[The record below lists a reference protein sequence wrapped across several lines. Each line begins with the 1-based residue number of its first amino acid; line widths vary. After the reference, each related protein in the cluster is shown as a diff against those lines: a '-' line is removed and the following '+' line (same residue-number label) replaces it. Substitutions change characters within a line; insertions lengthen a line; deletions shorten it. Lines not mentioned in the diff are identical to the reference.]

1 MKKKEK
7 KGYLIWI
14 TGLSGSGK
22 TSLANLI
29 KSRVRSKY
37 GKTLVVNGDELREIF
52 KFNKYDKNSRLA
64 YGKQYCKLLKLITD
78 QNINVIFTVVGLF
91 SVLRKWNRKNIKNYI
106 EVYLKADV
114 SKIKKKKRKK
124 IYLKNLKSIVG
135 LQIKPE
141 FPTSPDIII
150 ENDFSNSLNKLSNI
164 LFQKLKKKIKY

>member
-22 TSLANLI
+22 TSIANLI
-29 KSRVRSKY
+29 KSRVRKKY
-37 GKTLVVNGDELREIF
+37 GKTLVINGDELREIF

-64 YGKQYCKLLKLITD
+64 YGKKYCKFLKLITD

-91 SVLRKWNRKNIKNYI
+91 SVLRKWNRKYIKNYI
-106 EVYLKADV
+106 EVYLKADL
-114 SKIKKKKRKK
+114 SKIKKKKKKK
-124 IYLKNLKSIVG
+124 IYSKNVKSIVG

-141 FPTSPDIII
+141 FPKTPDIVI
-150 ENDFSNSLNKLSNI
+150 ENDFSKSLSKLSNI
-164 LFQKLKKKIKY
+164 LFQKLINKIK

>member
-29 KSRVRSKY
+29 KSRVKNKY
-37 GKTLVVNGDELREIF
+37 GKTLVINGDDLREIF
-52 KFNKYDKNSRLA
+52 KFNKYDKNSRLE

-91 SVLRKWNRKNIKNYI
+91 SLLRKWNRKYIRNYI

-124 IYLKNLKSIVG
+124 IYLKNSKSIVG

-141 FPTSPDIII
+141 FPKTPDIII
-150 ENDFSNSLNKLSNI
+150 ENDFSNSLNKLSDI
-164 LFQKLKKKIKY
+164 LFKKLITKIK

>member
-1 MKKKEK
+1 M
-7 KGYLIWI
+7 
-14 TGLSGSGK
+14 
-22 TSLANLI
+22 
-29 KSRVRSKY
+29 
-37 GKTLVVNGDELREIF
+37 
-52 KFNKYDKNSRLA
+52 
-64 YGKQYCKLLKLITD
+64 
-78 QNINVIFTVVGLF
+78 
-91 SVLRKWNRKNIKNYI
+91 LRKWNRKHIKNYI